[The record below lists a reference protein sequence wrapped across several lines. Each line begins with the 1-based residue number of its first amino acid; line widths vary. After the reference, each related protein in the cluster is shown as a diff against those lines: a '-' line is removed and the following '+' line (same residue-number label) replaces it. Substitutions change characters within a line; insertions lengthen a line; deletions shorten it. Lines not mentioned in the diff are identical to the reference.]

1 MSEIDDSIRYGVQIE
16 NPKDKHQ
23 NPKDDEQEPL
33 SEVLRIGFLCSRVSM
48 KLFFRNILCLLSL
61 LPGITAITV
70 TAIIPANKLRDL
82 KGQKRTR

>member
-48 KLFFRNILCLLSL
+48 KLFLCLLSL